1 MHLMKDEEVKIMNLY
16 KEKSQKLLKKYQF
29 MMIKPIVKKNIL
41 NIKMYKKI
49 KYISKNSIHESLM
62 EKVCTIL

>member
-16 KEKSQKLLKKYQF
+16 KGKSQKLLKKYQF

-41 NIKMYKKI
+41 NIKM
-49 KYISKNSIHESLM
+49 
-62 EKVCTIL
+62 